1 MTSIKKILVV
11 CTGNACRSPM
21 AEGFLKKYLKTEEGF
36 VVLSAGM
43 SATDGFMPTNEA
55 VEVMSENDIDISFY
69 RTKPFSKAF
78 AQSADIILVMSGV
91 HKDFI
96 LNMMPEAKDKV
107 FLYNEFAG
115 IKGGS
120 EDIEDPIG
128 QPLSTYKVVRDRIK
142 QATEAIAKRI
152 RGGL

>member
-1 MTSIKKILVV
+1 MSNIKKILVI

-21 AEGFLKKYLKTEEGF
+21 AEGFLKKQLSPEEDF
-36 VVLSAGM
+36 VILSEGI
-43 SATDGFMPTNEA
+43 SAADGLMPTDYA
-55 VEVMSENDIDISFY
+55 IEVMSEENISISSY
-69 RTKPFSKAF
+69 RTKPFSRDF
-78 AQSADIILVMSGV
+78 ARAADIILVMSKM

-96 LNMMPEAKDKV
+96 LNIMPEIKTRV

-115 IKGGS
+115 VKNGN

-128 QPLSTYKVVRDRIK
+128 QSLPTYRAVRDHIK
-142 QATEAIAKRI
+142 QATEAIVKRI

>member
-21 AEGFLKKYLKTEEGF
+21 AEGFLKKYLRMEEGF

-43 SATDGFMPTNEA
+43 SAMDGFMPTNEA

-78 AQSADIILVMSGV
+78 EQSADIILVMSGA
-91 HKDFI
+91 HKGLI

-115 IKGGS
+115 IKGGN

-128 QPLSTYKVVRDRIK
+128 QPLSTYRVVRDCIK
-142 QATEAIAKRI
+142 QATKAIVKRI
-152 RGGL
+152 RGGS

>member
-55 VEVMSENDIDISFY
+55 VEVMSENGIDISFY

-78 AQSADIILVMSGV
+78 VQFADIILVMSGV

-115 IKGGS
+115 IKGGN

-128 QPLSTYKVVRDRIK
+128 QPLSTYRVVRDRIK
-142 QATEAIAKRI
+142 QATEAVAKRI

>member
-21 AEGFLKKYLKTEEGF
+21 AEGFLKKYLKMEEGF